1 MRWDRKKK
9 ARTQGRFDILRWE
22 RWGVCPL
29 MSLCK
34 SAGIDVGGDV
44 SVQTLAKL
52 FFDHPM
58 RYNPTTQDSEPAQIE
73 LLIEGPLNSWFE
85 SDRLFTSIP
94 WPEEVKKMWA
104 EHAGLIPPEH
114 EFAMAISG
122 TRCGSRWVDVISK
135 KIHHLGS
142 LSWGLTPDE
151 IRNIDREIESDE
163 HLYQMLEDQIKLL
176 CRRDQFMAWLYSVD
190 CMRMMFG
197 DLGLLGY
204 DDALLIAQVWREW
217 STKHGVMTLSSH
229 QFKAAFK
236 FDRSK
241 LRHYARTRRRFI
253 PQHLIRIN
261 PHAEAAQARSE

>member
-9 ARTQGRFDILRWE
+9 ARTQGRFDVLRWE

-34 SAGIDVGGDV
+34 NAGLDVGNDT
-44 SVQTLAKL
+44 SVRTLANL
-52 FFDHPM
+52 FFEHSLKGWPSLK
-58 RYNPTTQDSEPAQIE
+58 TAPAAQSE
-73 LLIEGPLNSWFE
+73 LLMNGPLNSWFE

-94 WPEEVKKMWA
+94 WPDQVREMWI
-104 EHAGLIPPEH
+104 EHAGLVPPEH
-114 EFAMAISG
+114 EFAIAISG
-122 TRCGSRWVDVISK
+122 TKCTSSWADVTSK

-142 LSWGLTPDE
+142 LSWGLTPSE

-176 CRRDQFMAWLYSVD
+176 CRRDQFMAWLWSVD

-197 DLGLLGY
+197 DLDLLGY

-217 STKHGVMTLSSH
+217 STKHSVLTLSNY
-229 QFKAAFK
+229 QFDAAFK

-261 PHAEAAQARSE
+261 PHAASSEARSE